1 LKTEY
6 QKEDLMKKQLLA
18 LLFLVVG
25 VSNLLAQA
33 ASVQWDCT
41 ADANPTTTVGN
52 VVPQPIIGNKFVV
65 RDYNGTTSTGPLS
78 VTQQRWWPGKDA
90 AGATISWGLE
100 TKPLADRYIQ
110 IEVAPKDGYNFKIT
124 KVEMY
129 MAAGGTDAM
138 RANVAFST
146 DPSFTPSTSI
156 SDTIKLKQGKTKPED
171 TVIVYA
177 GNVEVKAGGKFLVRI
192 FPWYTG
198 GASTSKYVYLQ
209 KVSVTGTTSPGT
221 SVEESSLP
229 VEFNLN
235 QNYPN
240 PFNPETTIN
249 YSIPSNVKG
258 ETINVTL
265 KVFDALGKEV
275 ATLVNE
281 NKQPGNYNS
290 QFSIRNSS
298 PRSTRVGAGQLS
310 SGVYFYRLQAGSFT
324 STKKMIL
331 AK

>member
-1 LKTEY
+1 
-6 QKEDLMKKQLLA
+6 MKKQLLA

-41 ADANPTTTVGN
+41 ADVNPTTTVGN
-52 VVPQPIIGNKFVV
+52 VVPQPIIGSKFDV
-65 RDYNGTTSTGPLS
+65 RDYGGTNSTGPLS
-78 VTQQRWWPGKDA
+78 STHQRWWPGRDA
-90 AGATISWGLE
+90 AGTAISWGPE

-110 IEVAPKDGYNFKIT
+110 IEVAPKAGYNFKIT

-129 MAAGGTDAM
+129 MAAGGTGNM

-146 DPSFTPSTSI
+146 DPTFTTSTSI
-156 SDTIKLKQGKTKPED
+156 ADTIKLKQGSQKPED
-171 TVIVYA
+171 TVIVYT
-177 GNVEVKAGGKFLVRI
+177 GNVEVKAGGKFMVRI

-198 GASTSKYVYLQ
+198 GNSNSKYVYLQ

-240 PFNPETTIN
+240 PFNPATKISFSLPKEGFTKLTVYDLLGN
-249 YSIPSNVKG
+249 QVSTLVKEKLSAG
-258 ETINVTL
+258 THSVN
-265 KVFDALGKEV
+265 FDATNLPSGV
-275 ATLVNE
+275 YL
-281 NKQPGNYNS
+281 YS
-290 QFSIRNSS
+290 
-298 PRSTRVGAGQLS
+298 LS
-310 SGVYFYRLQAGSFT
+310 SGSHS

-331 AK
+331 IK